1 MATTDEV
8 MAFESN
14 NDVTSFRT
22 HDDATFRSKVEEIV
36 LNADAGLG
44 DVYLVSQDRKYFL
57 AHRIVL
63 VRIWVIEIICD
74 TFFALF

>member
-1 MATTDEV
+1 MTPQHRFKMSDDDMATHDDV
-8 MAFESN
+8 MVFEST
-14 NDVTSFRT
+14 NDVTSFRS

-44 DVYLVSQDRKYFL
+44 DVYLVSQDRRYFL

-63 VRIWVIEIICD
+63 VRI
-74 TFFALF
+74 